1 MTFKALWKLVS
12 IYLKIKYLINFPIE
26 HFLHFAQISFKKR
39 QRQLGKELLMTFKAG
54 WNIH

>member
-1 MTFKALWKLVS
+1 MTFKARWKLVC
-12 IYLKIKYLINFPIE
+12 IYLQIEYLIIFPLK

-39 QRQLGKELLMTFKAG
+39 QRQLQKQLLMTFKAG